1 MSSNGD
7 TSPENERYEGS
18 FPGDTQTDYYDD
30 EELPTAVLIA
40 AAAIAIL
47 TATLYLWL
55 GGGHNHFH

>member
-1 MSSNGD
+1 MSDSRNN
-7 TSPENERYEGS
+7 TPENEHYDSS
-18 FPGDTQTDYYDD
+18 FSGDTQTDYYDD